1 MTTKSAKSQWLLCL
15 LIGGN
20 VLLTAL
26 VLIRLSHE
34 PVVGALPPSS
44 NRSPLP
50 SPKTTQPSVTAGE
63 QNLLDAVASL
73 REATKRIQVIP
84 SVANE
89 SDGSLEA
96 TLLDEANRLS
106 EQINALG
113 DVKKEEVIV
122 AAQLWRQAQLTLEA
136 ANVAQNSEGFE
147 RLRMAA
153 SSLQA
158 ALAKAI
164 PAMLE
169 AAYDD
174 ASKASGLKAGLVH
187 WARAGAYLAMLPNDG
202 SPTSA
207 EIAQKMGY
215 EHENVRQELLQKA
228 QTTYN
233 LWACEQIKKA
243 WVDIK
248 EVNSPL
254 KSDNAKFY
262 HSCVHFLAP
271 IDSSLLDMSTGE
283 LYREVLQFVR
293 ERMPM
298 EDFQELI
305 TAIHNGNKRS
315 LDD

>member
-1 MTTKSAKSQWLLCL
+1 

-20 VLLTAL
+20 ILLTAL

-34 PVVGALPPSS
+34 PIVEPLPPSS
-44 NRSPLP
+44 SRAPLP
-50 SPKTTQPSVTAGE
+50 SQKTAQASVTAGE
-63 QNLLDAVASL
+63 QNLLDAIATL
-73 REATKRIQVIP
+73 REAAERIQVIP
-84 SVANE
+84 SLANE

-113 DVKKEEVIV
+113 DVNKEDVIV

-136 ANVAQNSEGFE
+136 ANVAQNPEGFE
-147 RLRMAA
+147 RLRMAT
-153 SSLQA
+153 SSLQT
-158 ALAKAI
+158 ALAKKI
-164 PAMLE
+164 PAILE
-169 AAYDD
+169 TAYDD

-202 SPTSA
+202 SPASA

-233 LWACEQIKKA
+233 LWACEQIKKS

-248 EVNSPL
+248 EVNSPVS

-271 IDSSLLDMSTGE
+271 IESSLLDMSTGE

-305 TAIHNGNKRS
+305 KAIHNGDKRS